1 MEKTLRNVLAL
12 LSALLV
18 VAFVVFL
25 INQTAQAVGLAD
37 RVHPALGTAVLWG
50 LLLLYAGC
58 ALVPCVLVLR
68 LPRALAPPATETS
81 PDFAA
86 HLKAMRLRLR
96 GNPLLRGQAPSSR
109 QEIEAAIRRLDAR
122 ADEIIRGAGSQVFIT
137 TAISQNGSLDGL
149 MVFLAQ
155 TRMLWQIARVY
166 YQRPTLRELAF
177 LYGNVA
183 STALVA
189 TQLDDLDLA
198 EQVQPLVS
206 GVLGSAIGSMP
217 GLQTAGSLLV
227 NSIVTGTAN
236 AFLTLRVGIIAK
248 RYCGALV
255 LPERRTVR
263 RLAVA
268 QAAQMLG
275 TIARDGAR
283 RVGGA
288 FWAAAKSRVGD
299 AARGV
304 GDSAMQTARALAQWL
319 GVSPGDAVEAAELSS
334 ETGSDGG
341 R

>member
-1 MEKTLRNVLAL
+1 
-12 LSALLV
+12 
-18 VAFVVFL
+18 
-25 INQTAQAVGLAD
+25 
-37 RVHPALGTAVLWG
+37 
-50 LLLLYAGC
+50 
-58 ALVPCVLVLR
+58 
-68 LPRALAPPATETS
+68 
-81 PDFAA
+81 
-86 HLKAMRLRLR
+86 
-96 GNPLLRGQAPSSR
+96 
-109 QEIEAAIRRLDAR
+109 
-122 ADEIIRGAGSQVFIT
+122 
-137 TAISQNGSLDGL
+137 
-149 MVFLAQ
+149 
-155 TRMLWQIARVY
+155 
-166 YQRPTLRELAF
+166 
-177 LYGNVA
+177 
-183 STALVA
+183 
-189 TQLDDLDLA
+189 
-198 EQVQPLVS
+198 
-206 GVLGSAIGSMP
+206 
-217 GLQTAGSLLV
+217 V